1 MLVKNYQ
8 VLLLDDQVEFHQ
20 EMRATFRQH
29 YIFDGA
35 RTIPELEKKLGE
47 TQYDLLL
54 LDLVLDEESGERVG
68 LSLIEKAQQ
77 LSPGLPVIVV
87 TKDNDAE
94 TALEAI
100 NLGATNFLYKG
111 KFNYDTWDRKFKKA
125 IELAP
130 DEAAAPADDK
140 ASKSGKNR
148 TQTTIPAEAP
158 HTFIGQSPKIMEI
171 KRLLDALSEEPEI
184 TVLLTGETGVGKE
197 VAARYL
203 HRQGPRKARPFQAI
217 NLTTVQKTLLEST
230 LFGHV
235 KGSFTG
241 ADRDAE
247 GIFAQ
252 AQGGVLL
259 LDEIGEVDT
268 NIQVKLLRFL
278 EDRIIRPVGGSK
290 DIQLDVQIIAATNRN
305 LKEEVAKG
313 NFREDLYHRIAA
325 WTISIPPLRERKDD
339 IALLLEYYAGMP
351 LKSFFTPEALEKL
364 LHYYWSGNV
373 RALRNAVKFMATKRR
388 IEGKHL
394 ADVSCLPDDVRDYIP
409 SRAHSIEE
417 QQALMLLRHIEE
429 AFGASTRKQ
438 SVAEMVGLENIDNL
452 RYRIKSYYHKYPALF
467 EGLPLIRQH
476 YPDIIS

>member
-35 RTIPELEKKLGE
+35 RTIPELEKKLVE

-54 LDLVLDEESGERVG
+54 LDLVLDEDSGERIG
-68 LSLIEKAQQ
+68 LSLIEKAKN

-125 IELAP
+125 IEYAP
-130 DEAAAPADDK
+130 EEAPAPAPKQTDSK
-140 ASKSGKNR
+140 AEKEA
-148 TQTTIPAEAP
+148 IPTEAP
-158 HTFIGQSPKIMEI
+158 YTFIGQSAKIMEI

-203 HRQGPRKARPFQAI
+203 HRQGPRKEKPFQAI

-252 AQGGVLL
+252 AQGGILL
-259 LDEIGEVDT
+259 LDEIGEIDP

-278 EDRIIRPVGGSK
+278 EDRIIRPVGSSK

-305 LKEEVAKG
+305 LKDEVARG

-339 IALLLEYYAGMP
+339 ISLLLEYYAGGA
-351 LKSFFTPEALEKL
+351 LKTIFTPEALEKL
-364 LHYYWSGNV
+364 MHYNWSGNI

-388 IEGKHL
+388 IEGKPL
-394 ADVSCLPDDVRDYIP
+394 VDVSCLPDDVREYIP

-429 AFGASTRKQ
+429 AFGATTRKQ
-438 SVAEMVGLENIDNL
+438 TVAERVGLDNIDNL
-452 RYRIKSYYHKYPALF
+452 RYRIKTYFQKFPALF

-476 YPDIIS
+476 YPDILG

>member
-8 VLLLDDQVEFHQ
+8 VLLLDDQIEFHQ

-35 RTIPELEKKLGE
+35 RTAAELEKKLTE
-47 TQYDLLL
+47 TAYDLLL
-54 LDLVLDEESGERVG
+54 LDLVLDEDSGERIG
-68 LSLIEKAQQ
+68 LSLIETART

-100 NLGATNFLYKG
+100 NLGAANFLYKG

-125 IELAP
+125 IEHAPELA
-130 DEAAAPADDK
+130 EERRST
-140 ASKSGKNR
+140 SKSEKAQDR
-148 TQTTIPAEAP
+148 EATP
-158 HTFIGQSPKIMEI
+158 TEALHSFIGQSPKIMEI

-184 TVLLTGETGVGKE
+184 TVLITGETGVGKE

-203 HRQGPRKARPFQAI
+203 HRQGPRKDKAFQAI

-259 LDEIGEVDT
+259 LDEIGEIDA

-325 WTISIPPLRERKDD
+325 WTIAIPPLRERKDD
-339 IALLLEYYAGMP
+339 ITLLLEYYAGAP
-351 LKSFFTPEALEKL
+351 LEEIFTPDSIEKL
-364 LHYYWSGNV
+364 LHYSWSGNI
-373 RALRNAVKFMATKRR
+373 RALRNAVKYMATKRR
-388 IEGKHL
+388 IEGKEL
-394 ADVSCLPDDVRDYIP
+394 VDASCLPDDVREYTP
-409 SRAHSIEE
+409 VRAHSIEE

-429 AFGASTRKQ
+429 AFGKSTRKQ
-438 SVAEMVGLENIDNL
+438 AVAEMVGLENIDNL
-452 RYRIKSYYHKYPALF
+452 RYRIKTYFQKYPALF
-467 EGLPLIRQH
+467 AGLPVISQH
-476 YPDIIS
+476 YSDIVK